1 MLYSTKS
8 WCFSGFSVVL
18 HQFFG
23 MTEGYIAPLP
33 YTETLKFL
41 YGSSAVLQWLFG
53 VIKVLYSTARP
64 DIAELDV
71 FLGQHILLTLEQH
84 FNPKI

>member
-1 MLYSTKS
+1 M
-8 WCFSGFSVVL
+8 
-18 HQFFG
+18 
-23 MTEGYIAPLP
+23 ID
-33 YTETLKFL
+33 
-41 YGSSAVLQWLFG
+41 
-53 VIKVLYSTARP
+53 ARP